1 MKLPSASRSPKGFI
15 VNVQGFTL
23 IELVIVIGV
32 MALLFGF
39 GYASYREF
47 ARRQMVNGAV
57 IQLRSNLRLA
67 QQLALSGK
75 KPESGCNTL
84 NSYQFYLNYS
94 LFNPDQYEIRPR
106 CDGSEYALITKT
118 VIFPKGVHFSSTT
131 GLFGSLRFN
140 VLVRGVVISGGSS
153 PAVITVGFIGHLT
166 GACAAAPTACVPQ
179 WLNTQTVTVTE
190 AGEIF

>member
-1 MKLPSASRSPKGFI
+1 MKLPSASRSPKGF
-15 VNVQGFTL
+15 TL
-23 IELVIVIGV
+23 IELVVVIMIMG
-32 MALLFGF
+32 LLVGF

-94 LFNPDQYEIRPR
+94 VNPDQYEIRPR
-106 CDGSEYALITKT
+106 CDGSEYSLITKT
-118 VIFPKGVHFSSTT
+118 VIFPNGVHFSSTT
-131 GLFGSLRFN
+131 GLSGSLRFN
-140 VLVRGVVISGGSS
+140 VLGRGVVISGGSS
-153 PAVITVGFIGHLT
+153 PTVITVGFIGHLT
-166 GACAAAPTACVPQ
+166 GACAATPTTCMGQ